1 VLFLFLI
8 EIDGTKIT
16 AISGLSRPPENFNT
30 LLKNG
35 PNRILFQLLREVRN
49 RFSVALGS
57 F

>member
-8 EIDGTKIT
+8 EIDGTKIR
-16 AISGLSRPPENFNT
+16 AISGLSRPPENFNI
-30 LLKNG
+30 LLENG